1 MVRNRYEQSDLE
13 LLNKRFGRLI
23 PIRRINETGR
33 AVYECVCDCG
43 NTFITLGVSIKHG
56 HTNSCGCLRAENS
69 KKAFTNVMDKG
80 INKLKSARVD
90 GTNLLTLNQK
100 VRKNNSSGYK
110 GVSYSKK
117 YNNYRAYLNLSRK
130 QIYLGSFATAEEAYQ
145 ARLEG
150 EKKYY
155 QPLLK
160 SHAQDMDQ

>member
-1 MVRNRYEQSDLE
+1 
-13 LLNKRFGRLI
+13 
-23 PIRRINETGR
+23 
-33 AVYECVCDCG
+33 
-43 NTFITLGVSIKHG
+43 
-56 HTNSCGCLRAENS
+56 
-69 KKAFTNVMDKG
+69 MDKG